1 MKRLRWVTILALVGL
16 LAAAC
21 GDGEAEE
28 TTTTTAAA
36 TTEATEATTT
46 TAGPA
51 FDGLSVVAPDCD
63 YGGNLK
69 SIEAVDQYTV
79 KFTLCATD
87 VAFASKAAF
96 TSLAILPQELLE
108 SSGGA
113 PLDVAVGTGPY
124 KLEAWDKGNQMVFTR
139 NDGYWGDPAIAQTL
153 VFRWSAEAAQRLVE
167 LQSGQV
173 DGIDN
178 VGTEDFDAVRNDSN
192 LQLLERPGL
201 NIFYLGLNR
210 DIPPFDNEGVRQ
222 AIAMAIDK
230 QRIVDNFYPKGSSI
244 AEQFLPPDIFGY
256 VDTVPWY
263 DYDVEAAKQMLADA
277 GFPDGFEVTLSYR
290 DVVRGYLPNPGG
302 VATDLQAQLAEI
314 GITVNIEVM
323 ESGAFLDAAD
333 AGQLPMYLLGW
344 GADYPDATN
353 FYDFHFGGGASPQFG
368 AKFDD
373 LVKVLADA
381 GSVADPA
388 ARLDLYTT
396 AAELV
401 KQYVPMVPV
410 AHGGSG
416 VAYRA
421 DVTGGQASPLGNEYM
436 AVMDPGGR
444 DTLVWM
450 QNAEPI
456 SLYCADES
464 DGESLRA
471 CEQIY
476 EALLSYEIGGTAVE
490 PALATE
496 YTPNEDGTEWTFTL
510 RQGVT
515 FHDGST
521 FDANDVVASYAAQWD
536 AANPLHVGRNGDFV
550 YFTAFFG
557 SFLNAP
563 AS

>member
-178 VGTEDFDAVRNDSN
+178 VGTEDFDEVRNDSN